1 MFQLYADKNR
11 LTVQAAETL
20 TSGLVNVYEVQFA
33 FSPEW
38 DGLARTAVFRAGEHS
53 ASVLLDGG
61 GRCLLPWEVLLH
73 PGHRLQEG
81 VYGTRGGET
90 VLPTVWAALGEVLR
104 GAEPAQAARAPS
116 PGIYEQVLSALA
128 AKGDGLRLDGAALS
142 LLAGGETLQS
152 VVLPPGGGGGAADH
166 RQLTG
171 CDADSLHPISAVTG
185 LRRELACRP
194 TADDAMTVFDLIG
207 IMEGKS
213 DGEIFG

>member
-20 TSGLVNVYEVQFA
+20 TSGSVNVYEVQFA

-73 PGHRLQEG
+73 PGHRLQAG

-90 VLPTVWAALGEVLR
+90 VLPTVW
-104 GAEPAQAARAPS
+104 
-116 PGIYEQVLSALA
+116 QVLSALA

-142 LLAGGETLQS
+142 LLADGETLQS